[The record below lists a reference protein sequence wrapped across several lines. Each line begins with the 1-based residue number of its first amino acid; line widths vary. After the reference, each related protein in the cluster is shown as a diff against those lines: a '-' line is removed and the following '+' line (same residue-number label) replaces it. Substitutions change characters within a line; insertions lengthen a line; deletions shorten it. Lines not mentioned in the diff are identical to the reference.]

1 MDEAINQRNCAYGIS
16 CKGEVLEDTYET
28 IPPLRILPQDNEKKD
43 LEPATRE
50 VSVKVRKVQVNCY
63 AIVTILALV
72 MAILSLI
79 VALVGVSY
87 ALIELNN
94 QQGQLSSSSQGV
106 KSQINNL
113 KQQIQIS
120 NEQCKIKI
128 ELHAQLNDTHQILQA
143 QLDESNQVLQAHLNA
158 SNQQIQISNEQCKIE
173 LHAQLNDTHQILQAQ
188 LDESNQVLQAQL
200 NASNHQIQTSNEQC
214 KIKIIELHAQLND
227 THQLLQAQ
235 LDESNQ
241 VLQAQLNASNQQIQS
256 IFQDVKKIIATELQI
271 GSISKPA
278 SSCHDIPHYKS
289 SGEYWIATDS
299 TRIPVEVYCDMN
311 RTSCSCNTTKG
322 WMRVANLD
330 MSDPSQNCPDG
341 FRLETTPPD
350 PLRACVRPEPAECV
364 STTYATYGVEHSQV
378 CGRVIG
384 YQDKTPDAFRPYSL
398 NKTLSIDDAYVDG
411 VSLTHGRSPRQHI
424 WTFATAHDETISN
437 ELVCPCT
444 RSNRPYTGVV
454 PPFIGQDYFC
464 ETGSRQGATTSTFYP
479 DDPVWDGQ
487 GCGDTSTCCMFNN
500 PPWFCKQL
508 PQPTTDDI
516 ELRICADEG
525 RNNED
530 VLIKLA
536 EIYIR

>member
-28 IPPLRILPQDNEKKD
+28 MPPLSILPQDNEKKD
-43 LEPATRE
+43 LKPATRE
-50 VSVKVRKVQVNCY
+50 MSVKVRKVQVNCY

-79 VALVGVSY
+79 VALVGVGY

-143 QLDESNQVLQAHLNA
+143 QLDESNQVLQA
-158 SNQQIQISNEQCKIE
+158 
-173 LHAQLNDTHQILQAQ
+173 
-188 LDESNQVLQAQL
+188 QL
-200 NASNHQIQTSNEQC
+200 NASNHQIQISNEQC

-241 VLQAQLNASNQQIQS
+241 VLQAQLNVSNQQIQS

-311 RTSCSCNTTKG
+311 QTSCSCNTTRG

-364 STTYATYGVEHSQV
+364 STTYTTYGVEHSQV

-508 PQPTTDDI
+508 PQPTIDDI